1 MSHSRGSSGISGNQG
16 MNWFLRTLNLLQL
29 TVLRKL
35 WKMLRYGYQLM
46 TLRLLLLRGSLMF
59 NLLTRNG
66 ENLRVISSN
75 VMLEWLGIIR
85 VHSVVLAG
93 SPEIS
98 KALPSTTAD
107 VLTPLVHRNKKLIYN
122 HFIGAVESMSN
133 MGQSNIIFETSSREV
148 REAFL
153 KPHLFPDR
161 GLLLQGILHLLS
173 LISSWS
179 LEHLSAPRNIVAQAI
194 ADGVIQGSRSQSYI
208 SIGGPAWLRFILD
221 QEMRNST

>member
-1 MSHSRGSSGISGNQG
+1 
-16 MNWFLRTLNLLQL
+16 
-29 TVLRKL
+29 
-35 WKMLRYGYQLM
+35 MLRYGYQLM

-98 KALPSTTAD
+98 KDLPSTTAD

-133 MGQSNIIFETSSREV
+133 MGQSSIIFETSSREV
-148 REAFL
+148 
-153 KPHLFPDR
+153 
-161 GLLLQGILHLLS
+161 Q
-173 LISSWS
+173 
-179 LEHLSAPRNIVAQAI
+179 HLSAPRNIVAQAI

>member
-1 MSHSRGSSGISGNQG
+1 MVFENSKSSPVDRAKKALEDAEIWLSVNDPQIVTSSWQPNVQPSNPQWRKPQGDLIKCNVGMAWDNSSSFSGAGWITRNSQGSP
-16 MNWFLRTLNLLQL
+16 LQL
-29 TVLRKL
+29 SR
-35 WKMLRYGYQLM
+35 RGYPSSASKQEADLQ
-46 TLRLLLLRGSLMF
+46 SLY
-59 NLLTRNG
+59 
-66 ENLRVISSN
+66 
-75 VMLEWLGIIR
+75 W
-85 VHSVVLAG
+85 A
-93 SPEIS
+93 
-98 KALPSTTAD
+98 A
-107 VLTPLVHRNKKLIYN
+107 
-122 HFIGAVESMSN
+122 ESMSN

-194 ADGVIQGSRSQSYI
+194 ADSVIQGSRSQSYI

>member
-98 KALPSTTAD
+98 KDLPSTTAD

-133 MGQSNIIFETSSREV
+133 MGQSNIIFE
-148 REAFL
+148 AFL
-153 KPHLFPDR
+153 KLHLFPDR